1 MRANIF
7 DRVSFLSLFLVIVLF
22 PFFFLP
28 FTSIS
33 VETGNGLLLFVG
45 LTVCVIS
52 HAIAR
57 FFDGKIVLPRSKCLL
72 AGGGNVLSFF
82 LSALFTKASSI
93 SFFGT
98 MLDVGTF
105 WFILGAFLLL
115 LMSSIILGDPKNA
128 RIVLFGAILSSG
140 LVLIFQIAHL
150 FMPGIL
156 SLGVLADKTSNMLGS
171 WNALGLFAGFS
182 ALVL

>member
-1 MRANIF
+1 MRSNIF
-7 DRVSFLSLFLVIVLF
+7 DRVSFLSLFLTIVLL

-33 VETGNGLLLFVG
+33 VETGKGLLLVVG

-52 HAIAR
+52 YAIAR

-72 AGGGNVLSFF
+72 AGAGVVLAFL
-82 LSALFTKASSI
+82 LSALFAKVSQV

-105 WFILGAFLLL
+105 YFVFSAFLL
-115 LMSSIILGDPKNA
+115 M
-128 RIVLFGAILSSG
+128 
-140 LVLIFQIAHL
+140 
-150 FMPGIL
+150 
-156 SLGVLADKTSNMLGS
+156 
-171 WNALGLFAGFS
+171 
-182 ALVL
+182 